1 MSAYIVE
8 QQTINRAITALDSQD
23 FAYVREELAGVGLG
37 DSLQKLGRAMM
48 AMNIDAVN
56 QRYGDNTNPLVVP
69 YRYYP
74 QPVSLVQAYKSL
86 SCWLYQCSEGNV
98 PEQELYQIMCRYQAT
113 LVSNIIYTLPEWEEA
128 EWD

>member
-23 FAYVREELAGVGLG
+23 FAYIREELAGVGLG
-37 DSLQKLGRAMM
+37 DTLQKLGRAMI
-48 AMNIDAVN
+48 AMNVDAVN

-69 YRYYP
+69 YRFYP
-74 QPVSLVQAYKSL
+74 QSVTLVQAYKSL

-98 PEQELYQIMCRYQAT
+98 PEQKLYQIMCQYQAT
-113 LVSNIIYTLPEWEEA
+113 LSSNLIYTLQEWEDA